1 MPSYRFA
8 RAAEEDVDGIVDYT
22 LEKWGVDQANQYID
36 GLEQRAKS
44 LADNPKIGKTCND
57 LGTGLRCFP
66 YQSHVLYYMEDPYG
80 IIIARVLHE
89 SMNPKL
95 HLEAGNE
102 QA

>member
-36 GLEQRAKS
+36 SLEQRAKS
-44 LADNPKIGKTCND
+44 LADNPK
-57 LGTGLRCFP
+57 
-66 YQSHVLYYMEDPYG
+66 
-80 IIIARVLHE
+80 
-89 SMNPKL
+89 L